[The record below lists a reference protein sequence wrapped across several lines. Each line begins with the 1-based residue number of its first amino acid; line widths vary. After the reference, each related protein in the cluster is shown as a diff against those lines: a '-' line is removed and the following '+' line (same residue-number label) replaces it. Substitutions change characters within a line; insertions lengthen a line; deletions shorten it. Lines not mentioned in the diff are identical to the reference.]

1 MDDIRKQA
9 RELLEQTKRDNA
21 EIKDRIRK
29 LPTAANYWAFTFGV
43 GAGIAILIVS
53 FGLVFLVA
61 ALFK

>member
-29 LPTAANYWAFTFGV
+29 LPTAADYWAFTFGV